1 MINSNATP
9 ILEQNPG
16 QPKMAR
22 RTSWSVDRKPPKDP
36 MKLFPY
42 LFQFTSPRLTEAE
55 KSAPTSHEGQPDQM
69 CAQRPLFLAET
80 KAEQGDASQVERDD
94 REVESVQAHW
104 FSL

>member
-16 QPKMAR
+16 RPNTVR
-22 RTSWSVDRKPPKDP
+22 RTSRSIDRKPPKDP

-55 KSAPTSHEGQPDQM
+55 KSAPTSEEGQPDQKY
-69 CAQRPLFLAET
+69 AQRPLFLSLRSPSDQLWIVAVPSR
-80 KAEQGDASQVERDD
+80 QIGERDLTD
-94 REVESVQAHW
+94 
-104 FSL
+104 

>member
-16 QPKMAR
+16 QPKMVR
-22 RTSWSVDRKPPKDP
+22 RTSRSIDRKPPKDP

-55 KSAPTSHEGQPDQM
+55 KSAPTSDEGQPDQRG
-69 CAQRPLFLAET
+69 ARRPLFLSLRSPNDQMWIVAVPSR
-80 KAEQGDASQVERDD
+80 QIGERDLTD
-94 REVESVQAHW
+94 
-104 FSL
+104 

>member
-16 QPKMAR
+16 LPKTVR
-22 RTSWSVDRKPPKDP
+22 RTSRPVDRKTPKDP

-55 KSAPTSHEGQPDQM
+55 KSAPTSHEGQPDQR
-69 CAQRPLFLAET
+69 CAQRPLFLSFRSPSDQLWIVT
-80 KAEQGDASQVERDD
+80 VPSRQIGERDLTD
-94 REVESVQAHW
+94 
-104 FSL
+104 

>member
-16 QPKMAR
+16 QPKTVR
-22 RTSWSVDRKPPKDP
+22 RISRPVDRKPPKDP

-55 KSAPTSHEGQPDQM
+55 KSTPTSDEGQPDQRY
-69 CAQRPLFLAET
+69 AQRPLYLSFRSPSDQLWIVAVPSR
-80 KAEQGDASQVERDD
+80 QIGERDLTD
-94 REVESVQAHW
+94 
-104 FSL
+104 